1 MNDRSLLHVKGV
13 CIGQVHQVDRNP
25 RHKFLLGTSF
35 ELSKWSLGVTSN
47 EEVAFRLA
55 FLRSFAE
62 PEDFSSLLVHNFD
75 SLNALERKYW

>member
-55 FLRSFAE
+55 FLRPFAK
-62 PEDFSSLLVHNFD
+62 PEDFSSLLVQNFD
-75 SLNALERKYW
+75 SLNALDRKY